1 MRPTEWGVA
10 PVRLLAHN
18 AIRSGSALLSA
29 AMRVHLSDSA
39 LADDLVRHFR
49 SREYLVVREDD
60 AVTIVPLN
68 IVSGRAD
75 RMRFERDLAEW
86 HESHP
91 GVQALVE
98 P

>member
-1 MRPTEWGVA
+1 MGVA
-10 PVRLLAHN
+10 HVRPVAHN
-18 AIRSGSALLSA
+18 ANQERSGRSQSA
-29 AMRVHLSDSA
+29 AMRVQLSDSA

-49 SREYLVVREDD
+49 SRDYLVVREDD
-60 AVTIVPLN
+60 GVTIVPLN

-86 HESHP
+86 HEAHP
-91 GVQALVE
+91 GVQAHVE

>member
-1 MRPTEWGVA
+1 
-10 PVRLLAHN
+10 
-18 AIRSGSALLSA
+18 
-29 AMRVHLSDSA
+29 MRVQLSDSA

-49 SREYLVVREDD
+49 SRDYLVVREDD
-60 AVTIVPLN
+60 GVTIVPLN

-86 HESHP
+86 HEAHP
-91 GVQALVE
+91 GVQAHVE